1 MHHACIVGYPVRMDT
16 TVVQV
21 RDVPVDVVAALK
33 ARAEARGQS
42 LAAYLRDLLAREAEA
57 LPIEDVMASI
67 ASREPVS
74 YTIEDVRS
82 FATDGRR

>member
-1 MHHACIVGYPVRMDT
+1 MDT

-21 RDVPVDVVAALK
+21 RHVPVEVVATLK
-33 ARAEARGQS
+33 ARAEAHGQS
-42 LAAYLRDLLAREAEA
+42 LAAYLRDLLAREAQA

>member
-1 MHHACIVGYPVRMDT
+1 MHCACSTAYTGHMDT

-21 RDVPVDVVAALK
+21 RDVPVDVVATLK
-33 ARAEARGQS
+33 ARAEVRGQS
-42 LAAYLRDLLAREAEA
+42 LAAYLRELLAREAQTP
-57 LPIEDVMASI
+57 PIEDVMADI

-82 FATDGRR
+82 FAGDGRR

>member
-1 MHHACIVGYPVRMDT
+1 MHNACRVAYSGRMDT

-21 RDVPVDVVAALK
+21 RDVPVDVVATLK

-42 LAAYLRDLLAREAEA
+42 LAAYLRDLLAREAQA
-57 LPIEDVMASI
+57 PPIEDVMADI

-74 YTIEDVRS
+74 YTIEDLRS
-82 FATDGRR
+82 FASDGRQ

>member
-1 MHHACIVGYPVRMDT
+1 MHSACIFAYTGSMDT

-21 RDVPVDVVAALK
+21 RDVPVDVVATLK

-42 LAAYLRDLLAREAEA
+42 LAAYLRDLLAREAQTP
-57 LPIEDVMASI
+57 PIEDVMADI

-74 YTIEDVRS
+74 YTIEDLRS
-82 FATDGRR
+82 FASDGRR

>member
-1 MHHACIVGYPVRMDT
+1 MHHACNPVYTGGMDT

-21 RDVPVDVVAALK
+21 RDVPVEVVATLK

-42 LAAYLRDLLAREAEA
+42 LAAYLRDLLGREAQA
-57 LPIEDVMASI
+57 PPIEDVMAGI

-74 YTIEDVRS
+74 YTIEDLRS
-82 FATDGRR
+82 FASDGRR

>member
-1 MHHACIVGYPVRMDT
+1 MHHACIVGYAVRMDT

-21 RDVPVDVVAALK
+21 RDVPVEVVAALK

-82 FATDGRR
+82 FATHGRR

>member
-1 MHHACIVGYPVRMDT
+1 MDT

-21 RDVPVDVVAALK
+21 REVPAEVVATLR

-42 LAAYLRDLLAREAEA
+42 LASYLRDLLAREAQA
-57 LPIEDVMASI
+57 LPIEDVMADI

-74 YTIEDVRS
+74 YSVEDLRS
-82 FATDGRR
+82 FVGDGRR

>member
-1 MHHACIVGYPVRMDT
+1 MDT

-21 RDVPVDVVAALK
+21 RDVPVEVVATLK
-33 ARAEARGQS
+33 VRAEARGQS

-57 LPIEDVMASI
+57 APIEDVMAGI

-74 YTIEDVRS
+74 YTVDELRS
-82 FATDGRR
+82 FASDGRR